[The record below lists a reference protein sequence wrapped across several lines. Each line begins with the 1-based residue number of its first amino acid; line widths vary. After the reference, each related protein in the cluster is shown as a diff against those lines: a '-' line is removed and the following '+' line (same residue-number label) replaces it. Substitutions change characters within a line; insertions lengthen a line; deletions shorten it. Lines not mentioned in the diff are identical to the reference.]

1 MPNGTNKPM
10 CLTIRYCPDP
20 IRKPRLVGNAPPTP
34 WWACGQSS
42 FLEQT
47 HGVALTIILNPRN
60 SRRRPSFMAAS
71 FRSIGARHSPAQWRR
86 KWGHHRRFWAV
97 PARRGD
103 RACGRRRHS
112 RSANDPPWR
121 AARRRSPQPA
131 PNRIGAHRCP
141 EFTQSSDTSFW
152 SIANYDR
159 SIDRTYRNAGNPIGT
174 DASFVKR
181 LINTRLIGAKR
192 ATALQR

>member
-1 MPNGTNKPM
+1 MGRAEFVRRTVEIDEVSAPDVDGTDTEPQRAGIDEIEIDKALKGMTQCRSVVPAGGGGAAW
-10 CLTIRYCPDP
+10 RGEK
-20 IRKPRLVGNAPPTP
+20 RRRQPRREE
-34 WWACGQSS
+34 S
-42 FLEQT
+42 
-47 HGVALTIILNPRN
+47 
-60 SRRRPSFMAAS
+60 RRPSHDG
-71 FRSIGARHSPAQWRR
+71 RLCARLID
-86 KWGHHRRFWAV
+86 G
-97 PARRGD
+97 
-103 RACGRRRHS
+103 
-112 RSANDPPWR
+112 
-121 AARRRSPQPA
+121 AARGKPFSETSTIVGQPA

-141 EFTQSSDTSFW
+141 EFTQSSDTSLW